1 MENIWDN
8 LQSLTDANTIIG
20 LGFYVLLVVV
30 FAETGLFFGFF
41 LPGDYLLF
49 MAGIFCAAGKL
60 PVDISM
66 LVISLA
72 IAGILGNYVGYWFGY
87 RTGPLLYKR
96 KDSWF
101 FKKRYVKVAEEFYH
115 KYGGTALIL
124 GRFFPII
131 RTFAPIFAGVVKV
144 SFKQFTI
151 YNITG
156 SVLWVSILTLAGYF
170 LGRSYPEIENYL
182 QYVILAFLVITTAP
196 LIFAFV
202 KKKLIS
208 GKSVKENEIDNKDI
222 EE

>member
-1 MENIWDN
+1 MENIGEY
-8 LQSLTDANTIIG
+8 LHSLTDANTIIG

-49 MAGIFCAAGKL
+49 MAGLFCAANKL
-60 PVDISM
+60 PVGIVV
-66 LVISLA
+66 LVLSL
-72 IAGILGNYVGYWFGY
+72 IGAGVAGNFVGYWFGY

-96 KDSWF
+96 KDTWF
-101 FKKRYVKVAEEFYH
+101 FKKRHIQVAEEFYS

-144 SFKQFTI
+144 SLKKFTI
-151 YNITG
+151 YNFIG
-156 SVLWVSILTLAGYF
+156 STLWVSVLTLSGYF
-170 LGRSYPEIENYL
+170 LGRRFPQIENYL
-182 QYVILAFLVITTAP
+182 EYVVLAFLVVTSIP

-202 KKKLIS
+202 KRKLNAD
-208 GKSVKENEIDNKDI
+208 KPVKENN
-222 EE
+222 